1 MVPHFG
7 TICVQGRTDA
17 CMGCSDQISERR
29 CYSHLGYWCFY
40 YLYSSAREGVDSSLY
55 GSTSSVALPTLS
67 WNVGRLALQDILYM
81 LQALA
86 VVYRYKIQHWIWK
99 FSVKKKPEYWPDEF
113 RIFGKLPN
121 VCILFFFQM
130 FNFTFLFDPRL
141 LQLWVEIMHHGT
153 LKATQWLMVK
163 YLCLCHSLVSVC
175 ALRLQVLALTWT
187 PPLSDCPFLSIL

>member
-99 FSVKKKPEYWPDEF
+99 FSVKKNLNTDLMNSGSLENF
-113 RIFGKLPN
+113 RMYA
-121 VCILFFFQM
+121 FFSSSRCLTLHSCSIPVF
-130 FNFTFLFDPRL
+130 FNSEWRSCTTVLSKQHSGSWWNTFAFA
-141 LQLWVEIMHHGT
+141 T
-153 LKATQWLMVK
+153 L
-163 YLCLCHSLVSVC
+163 
-175 ALRLQVLALTWT
+175 
-187 PPLSDCPFLSIL
+187 